1 MIETNDLYLKFPFV
15 YSFFFFSFLVPYI
28 CGDDA
33 VKIAAICQRLS
44 PQHDAR
50 SMGTHMG
57 VHEYEKVICAIKG
70 IQVEK
75 PEGQPFL

>member
-1 MIETNDLYLKFPFV
+1 MTYTLSFLLSIL
-15 YSFFFFSFLVPYI
+15 FFFFSFLVPYI

-44 PQHDAR
+44 PHHDAR
-50 SMGTHMG
+50 SVGTHMG